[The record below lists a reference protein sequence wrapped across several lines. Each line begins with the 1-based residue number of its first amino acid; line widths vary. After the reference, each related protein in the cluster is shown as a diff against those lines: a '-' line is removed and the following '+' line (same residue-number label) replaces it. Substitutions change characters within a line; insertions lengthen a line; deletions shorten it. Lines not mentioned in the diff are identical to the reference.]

1 MARNMAQSFYLDVLY
16 VFGSLFII
24 LYLGVTQNLMD
35 AIYLVVITIIY
46 FRMKFCQWKK
56 YH

>member
-24 LYLGVTQNLMD
+24 LYLGVTQNLMY

-46 FRMKFCQWKK
+46 FRMKLCQWKK

>member
-1 MARNMAQSFYLDVLY
+1 MIGNMTQSFYLDVLY
-16 VFGSLFII
+16 LFGSIFII
-24 LYLGVTQNLMD
+24 LYLSVTQNLMD

>member
-1 MARNMAQSFYLDVLY
+1 MIRNMAQSFSLDVLY
-16 VFGSLFII
+16 LFGSIFII
-24 LYLGVTQNLMD
+24 LYLGVTKNPMD
-35 AIYLVVITIIY
+35 AIYLVVITFIY